1 VLQSTCRVVRLF
13 QNQVNEIALECSLN
27 VDSIVSRDTPFVS
40 GIVTAQTTRV
50 RRVAKPK
57 KKYTPNEDLARRIG
71 VVNATI
77 QFESFI
83 PLVYGNKAR
92 RY

>member
-1 VLQSTCRVVRLF
+1 M
-13 QNQVNEIALECSLN
+13 
-27 VDSIVSRDTPFVS
+27 DSIVSRDTPFVS